1 MSKELAFV
9 FPGQGSQSLG
19 MLADIAADYS
29 VIEATFAEA
38 SDVLGMD
45 LWQLSQTGT
54 EEDINRTDITQPLL
68 LTASVALWRLWNEKQ
83 GEQPGCVAGHSL
95 GEYSALVVASAIE
108 FADAVKLVNLRG
120 RYMQTAVPAGQGSMA
135 AILGLTDEQIRSACE
150 QAAQNE
156 IVSAVNYNS
165 PGQVVIAGQA
175 DAVTRAIVL
184 CKEAGAKRALPL
196 AVSVPSHCALMK
208 PAAEQLQIELQQVEV
223 KQPLIPVVQNASA
236 SVMQSP
242 EEIRQAL
249 VEQLYRPVL
258 WVDCV
263 NRMIEQGA
271 ERIIECGPGKV
282 LSGLNK
288 RISRQLQVASIGD
301 LSGLEKSLSDA

>member
-19 MLADIAADYS
+19 MLADIAADHS

-108 FADAVKLVNLRG
+108 FVDAVKLVNLRG
-120 RYMQTAVPAGQGSMA
+120 RFMQAAVPAGQGAMA
-135 AILGLTDEQIRSACE
+135 AILGLTDEQIRDACE

-156 IVSAVNYNS
+156 IVSAVNFNS

-175 DAVTRAIVL
+175 DAVTRAIDL

-208 PAAEQLQIELQQVEV
+208 PAAEQLQSELQQIEV

-242 EEIRQAL
+242 EAIRQAL

-263 NRMIEQGA
+263 NLMIERGA

-301 LSGLEKSLSDA
+301 LSGLEKSLSEA